1 MDMYP
6 HIIFTKKNVSYAEY
20 IIHTTASNLGTLR
33 IPKINS
39 YNIMTREMTMHKI
52 VGDTIYHNYGDDPQN
67 VPEKIF
73 DEIRSIIK
81 ELYNYNILYRDIT
94 PYNFI
99 EDINGIIW
107 VIDFGD
113 AIISSSVEKE
123 AWFVKKF
130 LDGENSWNPDFN

>member
-1 MDMYP
+1 MDSNSS
-6 HIIFTKKNVSYAEY
+6 IFTKKNVTYAEF
-20 IIHTTASNLGTLR
+20 ITHTTAYNLGTLK

-52 VGDTIYHNYGDDPQN
+52 VGNTIYHNYGDDPQN
-67 VPEKIF
+67 VPENIF
-73 DEIRSIIK
+73 DEIRNIVK

-99 EDINGIIW
+99 EDKNGIIW

-113 AIISSSVEKE
+113 TIISSAFSNEDS
-123 AWFVKKF
+123 WFVTDF
-130 LDGENSWNPDFN
+130 LNGENLWNPDYK